1 MKFHLL
7 IPCIVLSLGA
17 GAQNYQSITNA
28 SVTHIDHGSEDVRY
42 YSLNSKYYFEDK
54 NTLGPVDQFA
64 YINTISN
71 FSAGYTQWDNLLNDE
86 NSDLKS
92 ISGEVFLD
100 RFMFSASRTE
110 VDTFGLN
117 NDNTSIS
124 VGYLFN
130 DDLLVSSTASKLDG
144 KNTQVSFSAKYNHQI
159 NSTDFFGI
167 TANIDEDFENEN
179 ISATYLSHLANGKY
193 IKLTADYS
201 VQEHAENN
209 WHVKGQYF
217 FTDYT
222 SAFLSQKKGNTREV
236 GIKHFFNDH
245 IGLSASYI
253 NSNDSDINSVN
264 LTMTLQL

>member
-1 MKFHLL
+1 MKFNLF
-7 IPCIVLSLGA
+7 IPCILLSVGVN
-17 GAQNYQSITNA
+17 AQEYQSITNA
-28 SVTHIDHGSEDVRY
+28 SVTNIDYGSEDVRY
-42 YSLNSKYYFEDK
+42 YSLNTKYYLTNK
-54 NTLGPVDQFA
+54 GTLGPVEQFS
-64 YINTISN
+64 YINRVSN
-71 FSAGYTQWDNLLNDE
+71 FSAGYTQWDSLLNKD
-86 NSDLKS
+86 NNHLKS
-92 ISGEVFLD
+92 ISGEVFINRL
-100 RFMFSASRTE
+100 MFSASRTE
-110 VDTFGLN
+110 VDTFGLD
-117 NDNTSIS
+117 NDNTSVS

-144 KNTQVSFSAKYNHQI
+144 QNTHVSFSAKYNHQI

-179 ISATYLSHLANGKY
+179 ISATYFSHLANGKY

-217 FTDYT
+217 FTDFT
-222 SAFLSQKKGNTREV
+222 SVFLSQKKGNTREV

-245 IGLSASYI
+245 IGLSASYL
-253 NSNDSDINSVN
+253 NSKNSDSDSIN